1 MKKLMAPAAKAAN
14 GSGACLTISLE
25 PVRAYADTLPP
36 EVEKYLLGKVRST
49 AMRYSLSEHD
59 RDDLYQDIY
68 RKVFAER
75 KKFDPLRG
83 SSISTFLHNKVD
95 WALAEWKRSRGKKKN
110 MKLVLSLD
118 IPFEDPGIGE
128 AESDGESAIERVE
141 SESASRAWKLAEL
154 EYDVA
159 AVMEKL
165 SPELRRICELLMQ
178 GNAFTEVNRTIGCS
192 RRHLYTHV
200 IPALR
205 KAFRELN

>member
-1 MKKLMAPAAKAAN
+1 MQKALGAAKAAI

-110 MKLVLSLD
+110 MRLVLSLD
-118 IPFEDPGIGE
+118 IPLEDLGIGE
-128 AESDGESAIERVE
+128 AESDGESVIDRVE

-154 EYDVA
+154 EHDVA

-178 GNAFTEVNRTIGCS
+178 GNAFTEVKRSIGCS

-205 KAFRELN
+205 KAFSELN

>member
-1 MKKLMAPAAKAAN
+1 
-14 GSGACLTISLE
+14 
-25 PVRAYADTLPP
+25 
-36 EVEKYLLGKVRST
+36 
-49 AMRYSLSEHD
+49 MRYSLSEHD
-59 RDDLYQDIY
+59 KDDLLQDIY
-68 RKVFAER
+68 RKVYAESR
-75 KKFDPLRG
+75 KFDPLRG
-83 SSISTFLHNKVD
+83 ASKLTFLHSKVD

-110 MKLVLSLD
+110 MRLVLSLD

>member
-1 MKKLMAPAAKAAN
+1 MKKLMAPAAKAAI

-110 MKLVLSLD
+110 MRLVLSLD

-154 EYDVA
+154 EHDVA

>member
-1 MKKLMAPAAKAAN
+1 MKKLMAPAAKAAI

-110 MKLVLSLD
+110 MRLVLSLD

-154 EYDVA
+154 EHDVA

-205 KAFRELN
+205 KAFGELN

>member
-1 MKKLMAPAAKAAN
+1 MKKLMAPAAKAAI

-110 MKLVLSLD
+110 MRLVLSLD

>member
-1 MKKLMAPAAKAAN
+1 MAPAAKAAI

-110 MKLVLSLD
+110 MRLVLSLD

>member
-1 MKKLMAPAAKAAN
+1 MQKALGAAKAAI

-110 MKLVLSLD
+110 LRLVLSLD

>member
-1 MKKLMAPAAKAAN
+1 MKKLMAPAAKAAI

-110 MKLVLSLD
+110 MRLVLSLD
-118 IPFEDPGIGE
+118 IPLEDLGIGE
-128 AESDGESAIERVE
+128 AESDGESVIDRVE
-141 SESASRAWKLAEL
+141 SESASRAWKHAEL
-154 EYDVA
+154 EHDVA

-178 GNAFTEVNRTIGCS
+178 GNAFTEINRTIGCS

>member
-1 MKKLMAPAAKAAN
+1 MAPAAKAAI

-110 MKLVLSLD
+110 MRLVLSLD
-118 IPFEDPGIGE
+118 IPLEDLGIGE
-128 AESDGESAIERVE
+128 AESDGESVIDRVE
-141 SESASRAWKLAEL
+141 SESASRAWKHAEL
-154 EYDVA
+154 EHDVA

-178 GNAFTEVNRTIGCS
+178 GNAFTEINRTIGCS

>member
-1 MKKLMAPAAKAAN
+1 MKKLMAPAAKAAI

>member
-1 MKKLMAPAAKAAN
+1 MKKLMAPAAKAAI

-110 MKLVLSLD
+110 MRLVLSLD

-178 GNAFTEVNRTIGCS
+178 GNAFTEINRTIGCS

>member
-1 MKKLMAPAAKAAN
+1 MEKTLGTAKATI

-25 PVRAYADTLPP
+25 PIRAYTNGLPP
-36 EVEKYLLGKVRST
+36 EIDKYLKGKVRST

-59 RDDLYQDIY
+59 KDDLLQDIC
-68 RKVFAER
+68 RKVYAESR
-75 KKFDPLRG
+75 KFDPLRG
-83 SSISTFLHNKVD
+83 ASKLTFLHSKVD

-110 MKLVLSLD
+110 MRLVLSLD
-118 IPFEDPGIGE
+118 IPLEDLGIGE
-128 AESDGESAIERVE
+128 AESDGESVIDRVE
-141 SESASRAWKLAEL
+141 SESASRAWKHAEL
-154 EYDVA
+154 EHDVA

-178 GNAFTEVNRTIGCS
+178 GNAFTEINRTIGCS

>member
-1 MKKLMAPAAKAAN
+1 MKKLMAPAAKAAI

-110 MKLVLSLD
+110 IRLVLSLD
-118 IPFEDPGIGE
+118 IPFVDPGIGE

-154 EYDVA
+154 EHDVA

>member
-1 MKKLMAPAAKAAN
+1 MQKALGAAKAAI

-110 MKLVLSLD
+110 MRLVLSLD